1 MTGYLTALVR
11 YFAGRWVAVNFTVFP
26 YFRLSVESFNG

>member
-11 YFAGRWVAVNFTVFP
+11 YFAGRWVARKLYRVPLFP
-26 YFRLSVESFNG
+26 LER

>member
-1 MTGYLTALVR
+1 MTRYATALVR

-26 YFRLSVESFNG
+26 HIPLEL